1 MNIFLHR
8 KSDVFL
14 TGYNAYTNVISGHN
28 EDMKPT
34 VIITNHKDILALLS
48 LSFHLDLDLGLGL
61 A

>member
-14 TGYNAYTNVISGHN
+14 TVYNAYTNVISGHN
-28 EDMKPT
+28 EDLKPT
-34 VIITNHKDILALLS
+34 VIIINHKDILALLS
-48 LSFHLDLDLGLGL
+48 LSFHLDLGLGL

>member
-8 KSDVFL
+8 KSYVFL

-34 VIITNHKDILALLS
+34 VIIINHKDILALLS
-48 LSFHLDLDLGLGL
+48 LSFHLDLGL